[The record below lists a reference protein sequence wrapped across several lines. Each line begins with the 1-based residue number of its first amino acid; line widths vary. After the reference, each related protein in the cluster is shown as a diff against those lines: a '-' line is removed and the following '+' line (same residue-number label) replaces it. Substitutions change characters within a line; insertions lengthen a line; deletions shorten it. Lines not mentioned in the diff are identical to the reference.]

1 MPSSSLL
8 FSAVLFIAIY
18 NCVGDS
24 PYAGQRKMCEYKAI
38 RKCNHKFK
46 KVFQDAKRS
55 NEKDSLYIDLDNDVY
70 CDAIQTFMECLDYFI
85 ARCSDGEWLSAYSF
99 VVLEHG
105 IMDKK
110 CGVCPGH
117 SYDSL
122 ERALN
127 ASSKEGYV
135 GSDDCPDC
143 AQHVH
148 QECVWRFLRKMREN
162 SNMCEDIQ
170 EFITCYKEEGDP
182 ERLCAATEIIKKFSH
197 LCKMQGE
204 RMLDEDRS
212 HPGMMC

>member
-1 MPSSSLL
+1 MTTATSAKTSLQN
-8 FSAVLFIAIY
+8 I
-18 NCVGDS
+18 
-24 PYAGQRKMCEYKAI
+24 
-38 RKCNHKFK
+38 
-46 KVFQDAKRS
+46 
-55 NEKDSLYIDLDNDVY
+55 
-70 CDAIQTFMECLDYFI
+70 T
-85 ARCSDGEWLSAYSF
+85 
-99 VVLEHG
+99 
-105 IMDKK
+105 
-110 CGVCPGH
+110 
-117 SYDSL
+117 
-122 ERALN
+122 
-127 ASSKEGYV
+127 